1 MATRL
6 WLPPDAPVR
15 EVRDERKITPRSTV
29 LFGDRSGVTYDDFEG
44 GYIYV
49 MNRKRRS

>member
-29 LFGDRSGVTYDDFEG
+29 LFGDRSGVTTISKVA
-44 GYIYV
+44 IYGV
-49 MNRKRRS
+49 NRKRRS